1 MVALG
6 ILEKASGNAW
16 ANPTF
21 IIPKSN
27 GIVHMVSDFRKLNS
41 NLVQK
46 PYHIPKIYGIIH
58 ELEGF
63 QYATALNLN
72 MGYYTIRLDP
82 GSQDMCTII
91 TPWGKY
97 KYLRLPMGIMCAPDI
112 FQEKMSNLMEGL
124 EFARTYLDDLLCLSK
139 GNFNEHLNDVER
151 VLIRL
156 QKANLKVNASKSS
169 FGKTE
174 IDYLG
179 YVVTREGIKPQ
190 PKKSQSLHFYLVLI
204 YF

>member
-1 MVALG
+1 
-6 ILEKASGNAW
+6 
-16 ANPTF
+16 
-21 IIPKSN
+21 
-27 GIVHMVSDFRKLNS
+27 
-41 NLVQK
+41 
-46 PYHIPKIYGIIH
+46 
-58 ELEGF
+58 
-63 QYATALNLN
+63 

-97 KYLRLPMGIMCAPDI
+97 KYIRLPMGIMCAPDI

-139 GNFNEHLNDVER
+139 GTFDEHLKDVET
-151 VLIRL
+151 VLIRF

-179 YVVTREGIKPQ
+179 YVVTRNGIKPQ
-190 PKKSQSLHFYLVLI
+190 QKRLKQYKQLHDLQP
-204 YF
+204 